1 MRLKRIVSGG
11 LAAML
16 LLSVPYASVG
26 ADTTEPAVTAADGCT
41 LQVDAE
47 NGEMSV
53 AVGDFLWRS
62 SPVPGGFDESA
73 EGEERTNQRSLLLI
87 EYLDSSGNV
96 VTTNS
101 FVDAAD
107 DNLTVRE
114 TKSGTVCLFRFAD
127 QGITVPL
134 IFQTEGNTL
143 TATVDTSEIKET
155 GENRLLTVSLL
166 PFFGAGAVGE
176 EGYLLIP
183 DGSGAL
189 ISFEKTQAHTK
200 IYEKSV
206 YGDNAV
212 LYKNT
217 DETNEKSVLLPVF
230 GIRRGDHALLGIIT
244 RGDGVS
250 SLVANAV
257 SGYYGVG
264 AKFTYRQND
273 QSHLMEGSSKEKVVE
288 NIPKQPTKADFSVRY
303 QFWSGD
309 TANYIGMAE
318 QYRTYMMTENQW
330 TGKAQGISTDL
341 VFTATAQR
349 AKSFLGIPYTGTEVL
364 TTLADVAG
372 IVETLEQTG
381 MRNVHITLRGALS
394 EGLYGKVQTKVKLRR
409 SVGSRK
415 EYTRL
420 QERLAA
426 IDGQVTLLTDFQR
439 IYKTGNGVS
448 AASGTARDVAGAISK
463 QYAYYPENFGKDE
476 SRFWRL
482 SNAAAI
488 KTVTES
494 LAKSV
499 AGTDMALGLDG
510 TAARL
515 YGDYHLKY
523 PNDRAAMLAETKSAF
538 ARLKK
543 AAGSLYFSEANSYA
557 LPYASMLSAVPTR
570 SSGYDLFTQDV
581 PFYPAVMHGMADY
594 AGEAVNLSG
603 DSGYARL
610 KCVEY
615 GAAVRYDLICR
626 GQDILHETSEKQLFA
641 ADAAVLMPQV
651 TETDAQLRQ
660 FYAANAEATITAHCA
675 VGEDVWRTEYSNG
688 NASLVNYGDAAVA
701 IDGVTVEPQSYQLI
715 WNGGAQ

>member
-1 MRLKRIVSGG
+1 MRLKRIACGG
-11 LAAML
+11 LAAAL
-16 LLSVPYASVG
+16 LALACLSAG
-26 ADTTEPAVTAADGCT
+26 ADTAELAAESVADGSA
-41 LQVDAE
+41 LQVDAQS
-47 NGEMSV
+47 GEMSV
-53 AVGDFLWRS
+53 AAGDFLWRS
-62 SPVPGGFDESA
+62 SPVPGGFDPAA
-73 EGEERTNQRSLLLI
+73 EGEERTNQRSMLLI

-96 VTTNS
+96 AGTNS
-101 FVDAAD
+101 FVDASD
-107 DNLTVRE
+107 DNLTVRK

-134 IFQTEGNTL
+134 IFQTEGDTL

-155 GENRLLTVSLL
+155 GENRLLTVTLL

-183 DGSGAL
+183 DGAGAL
-189 ISFEKTQAHTK
+189 ISFEKTQAYTK
-200 IYEKSV
+200 TYEKPV
-206 YGDNAV
+206 YGENAV

-217 DETNEKSVLLPVF
+217 DETNEKSIMLPVF
-230 GIRRGDHALLGIIT
+230 GIRRGDHAMLGIIT

-250 SLVANAV
+250 SIVANAV

-288 NIPKQPTKADFSVRY
+288 NVPKQPTKTDFSVRY

-309 TANYIGMAE
+309 TANYIGMAQ
-318 QYRTYMMTENQW
+318 QYRAYLTAES
-330 TGKAQGISTDL
+330 KLKSAAQGVSTDL
-341 VFTATAQR
+341 VFTATAEC

-364 TTLADVAG
+364 TTLGDVENV
-372 IVETLEQTG
+372 VETLEKAG
-381 MRNVHITLRGALS
+381 ARNVHIALRGALS
-394 EGLYGKVQTKVKLRR
+394 EGLYGKAQTKLRLRR
-409 SVGSRK
+409 SVGSLK
-415 EYTRL
+415 EYAQL
-420 QERLAA
+420 QEQLAA
-426 IDGQVTLLTDFQR
+426 INGQATLLTDFQR
-439 IYKTGNGVS
+439 IYKTGNGIS
-448 AASGTARDVAGAISK
+448 AASGAARDVAGAISK

-488 KTVTES
+488 RRITEG
-494 LAKSV
+494 LAKGVSSSGV
-499 AGTDMALGLDG
+499 ALGLDG

-523 PNDRAAMLAETKSAF
+523 PNDRAAMLGETKSAF
-538 ARLKK
+538 TRLKK

-557 LPYASMLSAVPTR
+557 LPYASMLSAIPTR

-581 PFYPAVMHGMADY
+581 PFYPVVMHGMTDY

-603 DSGYARL
+603 DSAYARL

-626 GQDILHETSEKQLFA
+626 GQDIVNETSEKQLFA
-641 ADAAVLMPQV
+641 ADAVVLLPQI
-651 TETDAQLRQ
+651 TEPEAQLRQ
-660 FYAANAEATITAHCA
+660 FYTANAAATITAHRS
-675 VGEDVWRTEYSNG
+675 VGEHVWRTEYSNG
-688 NASLVNYGDAAVA
+688 NASLVNYGDAAVTV
-701 IDGVTVEPQSYQLI
+701 DGVTVEAAGYRLI
-715 WNGGAQ
+715 LNGGAQ

>member
-11 LAAML
+11 LAALL
-16 LLSVPYASVG
+16 LLSVLYASVG

-47 NGEMSV
+47 NGEMTV
-53 AVGDFLWRS
+53 AAGDFLWRS

-200 IYEKSV
+200 IYEKPV
-206 YGDNAV
+206 YGENAV

-288 NIPKQPTKADFSVRY
+288 NVPKQPTKADFSVRY
-303 QFWSGD
+303 VFWSGD

-318 QYRTYMMTENQW
+318 QYRSYLMTENQW

-372 IVETLEQTG
+372 VVETLEQSGTSG
-381 MRNVHITLRGALS
+381 VHITLRGALS
-394 EGLYGKVQTKVKLRR
+394 EGLYGKAQTKVKLRR
-409 SVGSRK
+409 AVGSMQ

-420 QERLAA
+420 QERLAS
-426 IDGQVTLLTDFQR
+426 IDGEVTLLTDFQR

-463 QYAYYPENFGKDE
+463 QYAYYPESFGKDE

-488 KTVTES
+488 KTITES

-499 AGTDMALGLDG
+499 AGSDAALGLDG

-581 PFYPAVMHGMADY
+581 PFYPAVMHGMTDY

-603 DSGYARL
+603 DSAYARL

-641 ADAAVLMPQV
+641 ADAAVLLPQI
-651 TETDAQLRQ
+651 TESAAQLRQ
-660 FYAANAEATITAHCA
+660 FYTANAAATITAHCA
-675 VGEDVWRTEYSNG
+675 VGENVWRTEYSNG
-688 NASLVNYGDAAVA
+688 NASLVNYGDAAVT
-701 IDGVTVEPQSYQLI
+701 IDGVTVEAQSYQLI
-715 WNGGAQ
+715 GNGGAQ